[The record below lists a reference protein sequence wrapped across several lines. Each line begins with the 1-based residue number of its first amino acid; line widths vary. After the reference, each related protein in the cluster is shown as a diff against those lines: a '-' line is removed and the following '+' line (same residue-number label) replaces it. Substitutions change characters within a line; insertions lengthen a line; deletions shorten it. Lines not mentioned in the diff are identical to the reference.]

1 MARRSPAR
9 VRADPPRRG
18 TTGEPVPTLGGLSPR
33 GLACL
38 VRLERTRLW
47 PGAAAEAL
55 RAWEGFV
62 RDPFHRL
69 WDPES
74 GCGVLRCCPD
84 PDEVRH
90 VLDLV
95 AHALPAGDA
104 RTFRN
109 RLAALAELW

>member
-9 VRADPPRRG
+9 VRTDPPRRR
-18 TTGEPVPTLGGLSPR
+18 TTGEQVPTLSGLSPR

-55 RAWEGFV
+55 RAWEAFV
-62 RDPFHRL
+62 SHPYHRL
-69 WDPES
+69 WDAGS
-74 GCGVLRCCPD
+74 GCGVLQCCPD
-84 PDEVRH
+84 PDELRH

-104 RTFRN
+104 RVFRR
-109 RLAALAELW
+109 RLAAVGELW